1 MMPLLLAAGAC
12 LATGLAATWFLYAK
26 RLPSE
31 RRIAGRA
38 LLAAMDH
45 GEFMQLVLA
54 VLNGR
59 GFERTFG
66 GGGTEG
72 EYLVE
77 RLGRGWLL
85 LSRYSHA

>member
-1 MMPLLLAAGAC
+1 MALLLAAGAC
-12 LATGLAATWFLYAK
+12 LSAGLVATWFLYSK

-31 RRIAGRA
+31 RRVAGRA
-38 LLAAMDH
+38 LLAAMDNS
-45 GEFMQLVLA
+45 EFMQLVLA

-59 GFERTFG
+59 GYERTFG

-77 RLGRGWLL
+77 RHGRGWLL
-85 LSRYSHA
+85 SS